1 MRISD
6 WSSDVCSSDLLIQRK
21 ARRLPLLAIDIE
33 TEPREISANRI
44 DIFFLRPLAVGVV
57 APQQDPPAMLPRP
70 QPIVERGAN
79 IAEMP
84 AAGRRGGE
92 GCNDGH
98 SAHLQPLWT
107 LGTDKIYSRRLG
119 EAEGGR

>member
-44 DIFFLRPLAVGVV
+44 DIFFLRPLEVGFVE
-57 APQQDPPAMLPRP
+57 PQQDPPSSLPRP
-70 QPIVERGAN
+70 QPIVERATN
-79 IAEMP
+79 IAAMQG
-84 AAGRRGGE
+84 AGRRRREAG
-92 GCNDGH
+92 NDGH
-98 SAHLQPLWT
+98 R
-107 LGTDKIYSRRLG
+107 SRL
-119 EAEGGR
+119 

>member
-44 DIFFLRPLAVGVV
+44 DIFFLRPLKVGVV
-57 APQQDPPAMLPRP
+57 DPQQEPPAMLPRP

-79 IAEMP
+79 IADMQG
-84 AAGRRGGE
+84 AGRRGSEAG
-92 GCNDGH
+92 NDG
-98 SAHLQPLWT
+98 
-107 LGTDKIYSRRLG
+107 DRK
-119 EAEGGR
+119 GGV